1 MAGARYVTWVGIDGY
16 YYVQASLLQYLRA
29 TIAQVGCLPASR
41 CCCRR
46 PQCRRRQAAKIPGL
60 FAGMR
65 EYGALGLVWFDIV
78 QHDGIYHQD
87 WHVEDDPAARRRSA
101 TPLPR

>member
-1 MAGARYVTWVGIDGY
+1 MLTGQPVLLSETAVGPQAG
-16 YYVQASLLQYLRA
+16 
-29 TIAQVGCLPASR
+29 
-41 CCCRR
+41 
-46 PQCRRRQAAKIPGL
+46 QAAKIPGL

-87 WHVEDDPAARRRSA
+87 WHVEDDPAAA
-101 TPLPR
+101 TAFRHAAAALTLARP

>member
-1 MAGARYVTWVGIDGY
+1 MFTGQPVLLSETAVGPQAG
-16 YYVQASLLQYLRA
+16 
-29 TIAQVGCLPASR
+29 
-41 CCCRR
+41 
-46 PQCRRRQAAKIPGL
+46 QAAKIPGL

-87 WHVEDDPAARRRSA
+87 WHIEDDPAAATAFRRAAAALTLAR
-101 TPLPR
+101 P